1 MGRHR
6 TKKSVTE
13 EVQKARDDRRKE
25 RNRAAAKKCREKR
38 ENQVKVLEDQKTDLI
53 FRNDQLL
60 KDNEA
65 MRTEIQRLKS
75 LLGPEV
81 EESINNNG
89 PEMELDDTIL
99 TNPDQYLMVPEF
111 EPIFA
116 ECF

>member
-6 TKKSVTE
+6 RKKSVTE

-38 ENQVKVLEDQKTDLI
+38 DNQVKVLEDQKADLI
-53 FRNDQLL
+53 YRNDLVS

-65 MRTEIQRLKS
+65 MRVEIQRLKT

-81 EESINNNG
+81 EEQINNNG
-89 PEMELDDTIL
+89 PEIDETIL
-99 TNPDQYLMVPEF
+99 NNTDQFLMATDF